1 LSYRLQVFLSSAC
14 YELRDLRAAVQSWLT
29 GLGLTPLL
37 SDENGF
43 PHYDGL
49 PPHATCLRVLE
60 ECPLVIGVID
70 RQYGHPFGDWGRY
83 EQYRGLSPT
92 HAELRHSLELGKRLL
107 LFVNEDILAFYEI
120 WRKNLDKFKS
130 LDPPKGLG
138 SPGGA
143 GGLLR

>member
-1 LSYRLQVFLSSAC
+1 MSYRLQVFLSSAC

-49 PPHATCLRVLE
+49 PPYATCLRVLE

-70 RQYGHPFGDWGRY
+70 RQYGHPFDDWGRY

-92 HAELRHSLELGKRLL
+92 HAGFKPSA
-107 LFVNEDILAFYEI
+107 ILS
-120 WRKNLDKFKS
+120 RTS
-130 LDPPKGLG
+130 
-138 SPGGA
+138 GA
-143 GGLLR
+143 ASVILSRRYLAESAVCFSRSFRWSYN